1 MSVNLDKVFVF
12 TDFDLDGSTSL
23 LQLHWLLN
31 AKPGQLK
38 FKSTTVSNFRREYLV
53 WLNDHKP
60 TDFDKIYILDLDVS
74 NNADLVDKKNFVII
88 DHHLSHVKNSTV
100 YKEATTNIVETTS
113 CAKLLYKTF
122 KPASFTSEQKL
133 LIALADD
140 YDCYALKMPESYEI
154 NCLLTNMQK
163 ATGTQ
168 KAEKFI
174 TRFYNGFSGFTLQ
187 EKNIIKD
194 HIARRDSTIKELQIF
209 TGKVSI
215 GGKERTIYG
224 TTGDR
229 FINEI
234 CDFLIKNY
242 NPDIVFF
249 VNTNMSRVSFRK
261 SKTCEVDLSKLAAK
275 LCEGGGHEYAAG
287 GKITDTFMNF
297 TKLLTLVEKSC
308 PA

>member
-1 MSVNLDKVFVF
+1 VSVNFEKIFVF

-23 LQLHWLLN
+23 LQLHWLLK

-38 FKSTTVSNFRREYLV
+38 FKSTTVSNFRREYLT
-53 WLNDHKP
+53 WLNENKP
-60 TDFDKIYILDLDVS
+60 TDFDTIYILDLDVS
-74 NNADLVDKKNFVII
+74 NSADLIDKKNFVIF
-88 DHHLSHVKNSTV
+88 DHHLSHVENGAV
-100 YKEATTNIVETTS
+100 YKEATTNLIETTS

-122 KPASFTSEQKL
+122 KPTTFTTEQKL

-140 YDCYALKMPESYEI
+140 YDCYALKIPQSYEI

-168 KAEKFI
+168 KAERFI
-174 TRFYNGFSGFTLQ
+174 TRFFNGFNGFTAQ
-187 EKNIIKD
+187 EKNVIKE
-194 HIARRDSTIKELQIF
+194 HIVRRDKTISELQIF
-209 TGKVSI
+209 KGNVSI
-215 GGKERTIYG
+215 GGKERSVYG

-234 CDFLIKNY
+234 CDHLIKNY

-249 VNTNMSRVSFRK
+249 VNTTMSRVSFRK
-261 SKTCEVDLSKLAAK
+261 AKTCEVDLSKLAAR

-287 GKITDTFMNF
+287 GKITETFMNF
-297 TKLLTLVEKSC
+297 TKLLTLVEKTC
-308 PA
+308 LA